1 MDTYLMFKHPHMLAA
16 ALFVLLFLLR
26 GWLLFTQAPALQAR
40 LLRILP
46 HVLATVL
53 LLTGLGMVHAL
64 GIFPVWAGVKLATLV
79 LVMVCSAMT
88 FQRAAGRRAQL
99 AWFLA
104 GLAGLVF
111 IVAVAVR
118 KQLPGLLG

>member
-1 MDTYLMFKHPHMLAA
+1 MFKHPHMLAA

-26 GWLLFTQAPALQAR
+26 GWLLFAQAPARQAR

-79 LVMVCSAMT
+79 LVMICSAMA